1 MNAWRKICC
10 AVDLSDPSR
19 QAMEEAADLAGRLQG
34 ELTLVHVHVPAPPV
48 AGDVLVSPDDA
59 SAAELREMEWALERW
74 RDEAQR
80 RSGVTVTTRI
90 LIGEPAAEL
99 VKFARESGCELI
111 VVGTHGRAGLT
122 RLVLG
127 SVAERVVRRAPCPV
141 LVARE
146 RSSVELSDAEEAA
159 QYA

>member
-19 QAMEEAADLAGRLQG
+19 QAMEEAADLAARVRG
-34 ELTLVHVHVPAPPV
+34 ELTLVHVHIPSPPV
-48 AGDVLVSPDDA
+48 AGDVLTSPGEE
-59 SAAELREMEWALERW
+59 SRVEIREMEWALERW
-74 RDEAQR
+74 REEAQR
-80 RSGVTVTTRI
+80 RSGVPVWTRV
-90 LIGEPAAEL
+90 LVGDPAIEL
-99 VKFARESGCELI
+99 VRHAHETGCDLL

-127 SVAERVVRRAPCPV
+127 SVAEKVVRHAPCPV

-146 RSSVELSDAEEAA
+146 APDVALSDAEEAA